1 MSCLPVTQTS
11 GTTHRAARQMSG
23 RGHVFELTDGLRVTL
38 VLLTSGATLNPESTV
53 GGASLHVLKG
63 RVRVQ
68 AEDERWDLGPGDL
81 IALLREPVTA
91 MEEAAFLV
99 TVAWPAGAGASEH
112 EGGEVS
118 SYPSSLIQPQ
128 THRRVLGVVRRSCCR
143 PRLAWV
149 AHAGDFDRHAPRLT
163 AGRQDLHSG
172 ARPQQCVGQLRA
184 AGNLMFAVVDAPTA
198 VVWVAGAR

>member
-1 MSCLPVTQTS
+1 
-11 GTTHRAARQMSG
+11 MSG

-38 VLLTSGATLNPESTV
+38 VLPTSGATLNPESTV

-99 TVAWPAGAGASEH
+99 TVAWPAGADASEH
-112 EGGEVS
+112 KGDEVS
-118 SYPSSLIQPQ
+118 S
-128 THRRVLGVVRRSCCR
+128 
-143 PRLAWV
+143 
-149 AHAGDFDRHAPRLT
+149 
-163 AGRQDLHSG
+163 
-172 ARPQQCVGQLRA
+172 
-184 AGNLMFAVVDAPTA
+184 
-198 VVWVAGAR
+198 